1 MITEF
6 KLSNFKAFGK
16 EQTVPLKPITLVFGP
31 NSAGKSSILHS
42 LLFAHEAIRTGN
54 LDIRQTQI
62 GGDSVDLGGFEQLTH
77 RRNRDNAVVLSF
89 RMDSLLTKE
98 TRTSDNSPLDD
109 VEVHATLQYT
119 SLNPDNPAFKEL
131 LDKIEELAA
140 EDGCEPYDLAMA
152 VKERMDQKLG
162 FDTASWDYRLEDNW
176 SQVLEPILRR
186 FEIHLSGQLFLQ
198 ASSRSEGELRID
210 RLSLSH
216 PAFRAIVE
224 AVITSNTTSDVID
237 ESDVKIVEGVANEL
251 ISGIRILSE
260 GILCKIDSTGLAAED
275 KNQIAAISR
284 SQREEDL
291 ANQARLFLPRYLANL
306 LTKAAEGVREFTKSI
321 EYLGPLRCYPPRHIS
336 LETVK
341 EENSA
346 EGLDAWVTV
355 LKEPWVR
362 NKVNEWLNSEFL
374 SSRYHLGVNTQV
386 PIDLA
391 AEALETSLS
400 TIMEEKEEAF
410 LQAMTDE
417 EDPET
422 NPFSDWDQKE
432 THDEMMNAIVER
444 CQGSHERKLSLID
457 KRTGTTVSHRDIGVG
472 VSQLLPVLVKAYAR
486 KNRVIAIEQPEIH
499 LHPALQAEMADVFIE
514 SALGEQKNTFLLE
527 THSEHLI
534 LRLLRRIRETAD
546 GKLPEGMTKI
556 YPEDISILYVKPGP
570 EGSQVIRMIPN
581 SDGDFDNPWPD
592 GFFPERAQ
600 ELF

>member
-77 RRNRDNAVVLSF
+77 RRNRDNAVVLTF
-89 RMDSLLTKE
+89 RMDSLLEKE
-98 TRTSDNSPLDD
+98 TRTSDSSPLDD
-109 VEVHATLQYT
+109 VEVRATLQLVT
-119 SLNPDNPAFKEL
+119 DEKA
-131 LDKIEELAA
+131 DKLAESVISKMQELA
-140 EDGCEPYDLAMA
+140 EKEGIDVIDLASGTYDYA
-152 VKERMDQKLG
+152 AKQRGDDLN
-162 FDTASWDYRLEDNW
+162 TWDYRLDDAMD
-176 SQVLEPILRR
+176 VFTCPVLRR
-186 FEIHLSGQLFLQ
+186 FEILLSGQLFLQ
-198 ASSRSEGELRID
+198 ASSRPSGELRID

-224 AVITSNTTSDVID
+224 AVVTANTTSAALDD
-237 ESDVKIVEGVANEL
+237 SDIKVVEAIADEL
-251 ISGIRILSE
+251 IPELQISPDGLLCRLESSGS
-260 GILCKIDSTGLAAED
+260 SSND
-275 KNQIAAISR
+275 KLQFAAISR

-291 ANQARLFLPRYLANL
+291 SNQARLFLPRYLSNL
-306 LTKAAEGVREFTKSI
+306 VVKATQGIREFTQSL

-336 LETVK
+336 IETIK
-341 EENSA
+341 EESSS

-355 LKEPWVR
+355 LKDVKVR
-362 NKVNEWLNSEFL
+362 NKVNGWLNSEFL
-374 SSRYHLGVNTQV
+374 SSRYQLGVNAQV
-386 PIDLA
+386 PINLT
-391 AEALETSLS
+391 AEALETAFNS
-400 TIMEEKEEAF
+400 IVEKKEEEY
-410 LQAMTDE
+410 LSQDE
-417 EDPET
+417 WIEK
-422 NPFSDWDQKE
+422 PFSDWDLKE
-432 THDEMMNAIVER
+432 LHKSMMEEIVDR
-444 CQGSHERKLSLID
+444 CHGSHERKLSLID

-546 GKLPEGMTKI
+546 GNLPEGMTKI
-556 YPEDISILYVKPGP
+556 HPEDISILYVKPGS

-581 SDGDFDNPWPD
+581 TDGDFDNPWPD
-592 GFFPERAQ
+592 GFFPERAN

>member
-6 KLSNFKAFGK
+6 KISNFKAFGK

-77 RRNRDNAVVLSF
+77 RRDRDNAVVLTF
-89 RMDSLLTKE
+89 RMDSTHKNE
-98 TRTSDNSPLDD
+98 TPTSSHSPSDD
-109 VEVHATLQYT
+109 VEVRATLQFSSFEADEFDKKVT
-119 SLNPDNPAFKEL
+119 TM
-131 LDKIEELAA
+131 LDKVTELSQESDVDAQELAYAAYTRLA
-140 EDGCEPYDLAMA
+140 EKAGHDIN
-152 VKERMDQKLG
+152 
-162 FDTASWDYRLEDNW
+162 SWDFRFED
-176 SQVLEPILRR
+176 STDDMFKPILRR
-186 FEIHLSGQLFLQ
+186 FEILISGQSFFQ
-198 ASSRSEGELRID
+198 ASSRPSGELRVD

-224 AVITSNTTSDVID
+224 AIVTSNTTAEVLA
-237 ESDVKIVEGVANEL
+237 ESDISVVEAVANEL
-251 ISGIRILSE
+251 IPQIRIHSDGL
-260 GILCKIDSTGLAAED
+260 LCKLESSGSPAAEN
-275 KNQIAAISR
+275 NQLTAISR

-291 ANQARLFLPRYLANL
+291 SNQARLFLPRYLSNL
-306 LTKAAEGVREFTKSI
+306 ISKATEGIREFTQSL

-341 EENSA
+341 EENSS

-355 LKEPWVR
+355 LKDVEVR
-362 NKVNEWLNSEFL
+362 TKVNQWLDSDFL
-374 SSRYHLGVNTQV
+374 SSRYQLAVNTQV
-386 PIDLA
+386 PVSLT
-391 AEALETSLS
+391 AEALETAFHS
-400 TIMEEKEEAF
+400 IVEEKEEEY
-410 LQAMTDE
+410 LGQ
-417 EDPET
+417 EDPSD
-422 NPFSDWDQKE
+422 NPFSDWDLKRL
-432 THDEMMNAIVER
+432 HRSMMDEIVNR

-457 KRTGTTVSHRDIGVG
+457 KKTGTVVSHRDIGVG

-534 LRLLRRIRETAD
+534 LRLLRRIRETAS
-546 GKLPEGMTKI
+546 GELLPGAT
-556 YPEDISILYVKPGP
+556 PISPDDVAILYVKPGS
-570 EGSQVIRMIPN
+570 EGSQVIHLPVN
-581 SDGDFDNPWPD
+581 NEGDFDEPWPD
-592 GFFPERAQ
+592 GFFPERSK